1 MFLNPKVEVIFNT
14 LGGYNS
20 NEILEFIDYDLIKKH
35 PKPFIGYSDIT
46 ALNLA
51 LYKKSNLATINSY
64 FVKDLHLVKN
74 WENQIEQAI
83 VKDTFELKNQDSYKV
98 SYSKE
103 VLKTPKIKF
112 LEGKKETA
120 SGKVLAANL
129 STFNLLLGTDYMP
142 NLDGHILFLEY
153 DKEEEMAM
161 PSLERMLW
169 QIRQNGIFDKIDGLV
184 FGLLEPRAKQQ
195 EKLPQTIKQILQ
207 DVTEDYNF
215 LVAFDAQF
223 GHVYPSF
230 VLKNGDKTTID
241 FSSFNLD

>member
-1 MFLNPKVEVIFNT
+1 M
-14 LGGYNS
+14 
-20 NEILEFIDYDLIKKH
+20 
-35 PKPFIGYSDIT
+35 
-46 ALNLA
+46 
-51 LYKKSNLATINSY
+51 
-64 FVKDLHLVKN
+64 
-74 WENQIEQAI
+74 
-83 VKDTFELKNQDSYKV
+83 
-98 SYSKE
+98 
-103 VLKTPKIKF
+103 
-112 LEGKKETA
+112 
-120 SGKVLAANL
+120 
-129 STFNLLLGTDYMP
+129 
-142 NLDGHILFLEY
+142 FLEY

-223 GHVYPSF
+223 GHLYPSF
-230 VLKNGDKTTID
+230 VLKNGAKTTIE